1 MSQIYYIQILL
12 FALIIFANVSFAQMK
27 LHDNYAGLSVS
38 SEIDNEVMSFNMN
51 YEHELI
57 KTGRNLIGIGASVK
71 HLNWGSTL
79 SGNVF
84 VSGQV
89 NYNFANIGDRE
100 LVPFVGVMFGTN
112 INYKKKYYIGQAG
125 LRYFTEKNLT
135 MIMKYGIGNRSY
147 VVAEVGVEYR
157 F

>member
-1 MSQIYYIQILL
+1 MSKIYYIQILL
-12 FALIIFANVSFAQMK
+12 FALIIFTNVSFAQMK

-38 SEIDNEVMSFNMN
+38 SEIDNKVMSFNVN

-57 KTGRNLIGIGASVK
+57 KSGQDLIGVGASIK
-71 HLNWGSTL
+71 HLNWGSTM

-84 VSGQV
+84 VSGLV
-89 NYNFANIGDRE
+89 NYNFANIGDRK
-100 LVPFVGVMFGTN
+100 LVPFVGLMFGTN
-112 INYKKKYYIGQAG
+112 INYKVKYFIGQVG
-125 LRYFTEKNLT
+125 LRYFTGKNLS

>member
-1 MSQIYYIQILL
+1 MSKIFYIQILL
-12 FALIIFANVSFAQMK
+12 CALVIFTNVSPAQMK
-27 LHDNYAGLSVS
+27 LHDNFAGLSVS
-38 SEIDNEVMSFNMN
+38 SEIDNKVMSFNLN
-51 YEHELI
+51 YERELI
-57 KTGRNLIGIGASVK
+57 KAGENLIGVGASVK
-71 HLNWGSTL
+71 HLNWGSTM

-89 NYNFANIGDRE
+89 NYNFANIGDRK

-112 INYKKKYYIGQAG
+112 INYKVKYYIGQVG
-125 LRYFTEKNLT
+125 LRYFTGKNSS
-135 MIMKYGIGNRSY
+135 MVMKYGIGNRSY